1 MKRKYGVIQN
11 GSPYGPTTVTL
22 ETQFR
27 NEDGLLRCNRDEMPL
42 LGFGT
47 YKVGSIPAS
56 ATGAGGAQPKLRP
69 ALEVLKDAAEAGY
82 KMFDCAQFYENE
94 ESIGAALKSAKG
106 AGWKP
111 FLISKVWG
119 DRIFE
124 GPEAVVKQFE
134 KTCTDLDVV
143 TVDLYLIHWPV
154 PQKKHIEAYKA
165 LQTLVVRGKVRHL
178 GLSNYSVED
187 YMELMEDPDVYIKPV
202 MNQIEIN
209 PALYRTKTLHFF
221 RSQGVHMQ
229 AYRGLGTGGLLK
241 NPTVAKIA
249 ERHGK
254 KPSQV
259 LGRWLVQQGISHVP
273 KSESIHRMQE
283 NAALFDFSLT
293 LEDFRELGALT
304 TPENI
309 AKHKE
314 TYEKCRVRDTPVPR
328 SAGRE
333 HYTAD

>member
-1 MKRKYGVIQN
+1 MKRTYASMN
-11 GSPYGPTTVTL
+11 GTEKHGPTTVTL

-47 YKVGSIPAS
+47 YKVGSVPAS

-69 ALEVLKDAAEAGY
+69 AKDVLLDAAKAGY
-82 KMFDCAQFYENE
+82 TMFDCAQFYENE
-94 ESIGAALKSAKG
+94 ESVGQALRDAKG

-111 FLISKVWG
+111 FLSSKVWG
-119 DRIFE
+119 DRMHE

-134 KTCTDLDVV
+134 KTRTDLGVD
-143 TVDLYLIHWPV
+143 TIDLYLIHWPV
-154 PQKKHIEAYKA
+154 PEKKHVAAYKA
-165 LQTLVVRGKVRHL
+165 LQPLVVAGKIRHL
-178 GLSNYSVED
+178 GLSNYTVED

-209 PALYRTKTLHFF
+209 PLLYRTKTLHFF
-221 RSQGVHMQ
+221 RTQGVHMQ
-229 AYRGLGTGGLLK
+229 AYRGLGTGGLIK

-249 ERHGK
+249 EKHGK

-273 KSESIHRMQE
+273 KSENIERMKE
-283 NAALFDFSLT
+283 NAALFDFSLGT
-293 LEDFRELGALT
+293 EDFLELGSMT
-304 TPENI
+304 TPESI

-328 SAGRE
+328 SSGRLP
-333 HYTAD
+333 YTAD